1 MIYLGA
7 DHGGFELKE
16 KIKKVLDKNK
26 YKYQDMGN
34 KVLDKT
40 DDYPDYA
47 FRVAEKVAKEKN
59 AVGILFCRSSEGM
72 IIAAN
77 KVKGIRA
84 ASVFNEKS
92 AKLSREHNDAN
103 VIALPGDWMNEKEAE
118 KIIKTFLETKFSNEE
133 RHVRRIKKISDY
145 EK

>member
-1 MIYLGA
+1 MIYLGS

-16 KIKKVLDKNK
+16 KIKKFLDKNK
-26 YKYQDMGN
+26 YKYVDMGN
-34 KVLDKT
+34 KVFDKG

-47 FRVAEKVAKEKN
+47 FKVAEKVAKEKN

-77 KVKGIRA
+77 KVKNIRA

-92 AKLSREHNDAN
+92 ARLSREHNDAN
-103 VIALPGDWMNEKEAE
+103 VIALPGDWMNEKDAE
-118 KIIKTFLETKFSNEE
+118 KILKTFLDSKFSSEE